1 MRSMRTY
8 SRRVYWNTLAFGIAL
23 LVGSVA
29 LLVVL
34 VWLTDTVPGHLHTV
48 AGLLDAIMFFFDQN
62 GLQPA
67 LEATQVSVPR
77 SAIASMISSG
87 IA

>member
-29 LLVVL
+29 LLVAL
-34 VWLTDTVPGHLHTV
+34 VWLMDDIPGHLHTI
-48 AGLLDAIMFFFDQN
+48 AGFLDALMFFFGAAYVLA
-62 GLQPA
+62 GLYGLA
-67 LEATQVSVPR
+67 KVR
-77 SAIASMISSG
+77 
-87 IA
+87 